1 MTQAILSDA
10 LWEQHFFLSATDKQS
25 WSVMS
30 LCDWAA
36 AIPPTEH
43 LVQHESPEL
52 ANKGAE
58 KTDFKLKAQNVSR
71 FPNPAADPGRG
82 YLKKKDEMT
91 RKKKK

>member
-10 LWEQHFFLSATDKQS
+10 LWENTISFFLSATDRRS
-25 WSVMS
+25 YSVMS

-43 LVQHESPEL
+43 LVQHESSEL

-71 FPNPAADPGRG
+71 FTNPTADPGRG
-82 YLKKKDEMT
+82 YFKKE
-91 RKKKK
+91 R